1 MPAFAAFSMIGKDL
15 SAPTTTTTMPTQAPT
30 SRHSAGRHKSTLT
43 TVAASAQLPEPLR
56 LEFTISSSNV
66 SVKDWILHQAS
77 TTKSLRHKLQ
87 VDRHRP
93 LTSYTMS
100 NDPAAGAELL
110 FPPSRPGVV
119 GHRGAL
125 YDALENTRESFQRCA
140 ALGCDAVEL
149 DVFYLPKDGSL
160 VVFHGGGTDE
170 EPGDL
175 TDYCVNQDGATILDL
190 TYEECQQLE
199 FNTQFAEFACDVHH
213 IKRAKI
219 PTLEQVLRDLQH
231 TQTQVKIELKGPGTV
246 EPTLELVERLNMVHH
261 CQFSS
266 FDHSA
271 LKLLRTL
278 RPHTDRHGRYVYRTG
293 ALFNDPVPTDFLQ
306 QARAIGASEVH
317 LRYDTCT
324 AERIQAIH
332 AAGLSSM
339 AWFRGP
345 IGMQRDVTEKYW
357 DIGNED
363 ETCYQA
369 VVDTGVQQICCNR
382 PDVLV
387 NLLSKNMA

>member
-1 MPAFAAFSMIGKDL
+1 MVGKDL
-15 SAPTTTTTMPTQAPT
+15 SAPTTTMATASTG
-30 SRHSAGRHKSTLT
+30 RHPAARHKSTLT
-43 TVAASAQLPEPLR
+43 SPQLPESLR
-56 LEFTISSSNV
+56 LEFTVSSSNV

-87 VDRHRP
+87 VDRYSSSSS
-93 LTSYTMS
+93 LTSRTS
-100 NDPAAGAELL
+100 SHNPAAEELS
-110 FPPSRPGVV
+110 FPYFRPWVV

-160 VVFHGGGTDE
+160 VVFHGGGTDQT
-170 EPGDL
+170 PGDL
-175 TDYCVNQDGATILDL
+175 TDYCVNQDGVSILDL
-190 TYEECQQLE
+190 TYAECQQLE

-213 IKRAKI
+213 IQRAEI

-246 EPTLELVERLNMVHH
+246 EPTLALVEQLNMVHH

-266 FDHSA
+266 FDHHA
-271 LKLLRTL
+271 LKLLRSL
-278 RPHTDRHGRYVYRTG
+278 RPHTDRHGHYVYRTG
-293 ALFNDPVPTDFLQ
+293 ALFNDPVPTDFLH

-324 AERIQAIH
+324 VERIQAIH
-332 AAGLSSM
+332 AAGLQSM

-345 IGMQRDVTEKYW
+345 IGMQRDVTDKYW

-369 VVDTGVQQICCNR
+369 VLDTGVQQICCNR

-387 NLLSKNMA
+387 NMLRKTMA